1 MSVKGINL
9 SHTYGLGSIFAF
21 DALKDI
27 NFEIQDGDFIGI
39 IGHTGSGKS
48 TFIQHLNR
56 LLLATSG
63 CVILDGVDING
74 KGIMM
79 KDVVKKVGVVFQYPE
94 YQLFEDTI
102 YKDIAFGAKNMGYD
116 DIDGIVKESMELV
129 GLDYEYYKDKA
140 PFNLSG
146 GQKRRVAIAGVLAMN
161 PSVLV
166 LDEPASGLD
175 PIGREE
181 IFDNIKILHEKKNL
195 TTILVSHSMNDISN
209 IADKIMVFNEGRL
222 EMFDE
227 TKNVF
232 NNVKMLESIGL
243 DIPESKKL
251 LMLLKEKGFDVN
263 TDLYKNEDVINEI
276 VNILKKG

>member
-9 SHTYGLGSIFAF
+9 SHTYALHSIFAF

-27 NFEIQDGDFIGI
+27 NFEINDGEFIGI

-56 LLLATSG
+56 LLSPTAGHVL
-63 CVILDGVDING
+63 LDGVDING
-74 KGIMM
+74 DGIMM

-102 YKDIAFGAKNMGYD
+102 YKDIAFGAKNMGYE
-116 DIDGIVKESMELV
+116 DIEGIVKESMELV
-129 GLDYEYYKDKA
+129 GLDFEYYKDKA

-146 GQKRRVAIAGVLAMN
+146 GQKRRVAIAGVLAMK
-161 PSVLV
+161 PSVLI

-181 IFDNIKILHEKKNL
+181 IFENIKTLHKKKNL

-209 IADKIMVFNEGRL
+209 IADRIMVFNEGKL

-232 NNVKMLESIGL
+232 R
-243 DIPESKKL
+243 
-251 LMLLKEKGFDVN
+251 
-263 TDLYKNEDVINEI
+263 
-276 VNILKKG
+276 

>member
-9 SHTYGLGSIFAF
+9 SHTYALHSIFAF

-27 NFEIQDGDFIGI
+27 NFEINDGEFIGI

-56 LLLATSG
+56 LLSPTAGHVL
-63 CVILDGVDING
+63 LDGVDING
-74 KGIMM
+74 DGIMM

-102 YKDIAFGAKNMGYD
+102 YKDIAFGAKNMGYE
-116 DIDGIVKESMELV
+116 DIEGIVKESMELV
-129 GLDYEYYKDKA
+129 GLDFEYYKDKA

-146 GQKRRVAIAGVLAMN
+146 GQKRRVAIAGVLAMK
-161 PSVLV
+161 PSVLI

-181 IFDNIKILHEKKNL
+181 IFENIKTLHKKKNL

-209 IADKIMVFNEGRL
+209 IADRIMVFNEGKL

-232 NNVKMLESIGL
+232 NNIKMLGNIGL

-251 LMLLKEKGFDVN
+251 LLLLKERGFDVD
-263 TDLYKNEDVINEI
+263 TDLYKEDDVINE
-276 VNILKKG
+276 VVRVLKKG